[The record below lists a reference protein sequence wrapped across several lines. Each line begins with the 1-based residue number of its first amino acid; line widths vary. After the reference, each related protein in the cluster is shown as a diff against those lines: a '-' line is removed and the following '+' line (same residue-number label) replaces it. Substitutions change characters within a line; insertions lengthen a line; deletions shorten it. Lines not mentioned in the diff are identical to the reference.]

1 MIDKKYKQGE
11 IVFRE
16 NEPGKCMY
24 QVRQGSV
31 SVVKFYG
38 TQDEKKLTVLYEGDT
53 FGELAVLD
61 GSLRS
66 ATIVADKEDTV
77 LSEIS
82 EEELMFFLIDNPNKI
97 RAIMKQISR
106 RLRHITEDYREVCKT
121 IQEMGDTREQPE
133 KRSEGFLAKIAR
145 FLKIGQNAGSG
156 EIIHP
161 SLADEPKTSISAFE
175 TEILEKMECGAGI
188 VIFREGDPGDA
199 MYQIRKGKV
208 GIYTN
213 YGKKDEKQI
222 AVLESRRFFGEMGL
236 LENLPRSAAAVAE
249 EDFTMVV
256 RFTEEDLENL
266 MHDSPIQVMQILQ
279 YLGGRLRDMTEEY
292 AEACRTLQKMTDAE
306 KMHVGLD
313 PKIQAIVDY
322 YMAQAQSGINP
333 MF

>member
-1 MIDKKYKQGE
+1 MIEKYKQGE

-16 NEPGKCMY
+16 NEPGKC
-24 QVRQGSV
+24 
-31 SVVKFYG
+31 
-38 TQDEKKLTVLYEGDT
+38 
-53 FGELAVLD
+53 
-61 GSLRS
+61 
-66 ATIVADKEDTV
+66 
-77 LSEIS
+77 
-82 EEELMFFLIDNPNKI
+82 
-97 RAIMKQISR
+97 
-106 RLRHITEDYREVCKT
+106 
-121 IQEMGDTREQPE
+121 
-133 KRSEGFLAKIAR
+133 
-145 FLKIGQNAGSG
+145 
-156 EIIHP
+156 
-161 SLADEPKTSISAFE
+161 
-175 TEILEKMECGAGI
+175 
-188 VIFREGDPGDA
+188 

-266 MHDSPIQVMQILQ
+266 MHDSP
-279 YLGGRLRDMTEEY
+279 
-292 AEACRTLQKMTDAE
+292 MTDAE